1 MNTGLFA
8 RLIAAI
14 RSIPSIGNYLKHREA
29 IASAR
34 FNADITTSAPIETTS
49 WQENT
54 LYIDNSVVENTR
66 NEYAA
71 PFDSTTN
78 QDNL

>member
-1 MNTGLFA
+1 MKTGILS
-8 RLIAAI
+8 RLSSVI

-34 FNADITTSAPIETTS
+34 FNADITTSAPIDTTT

-54 LYIDNSVVENTR
+54 LHIDSSVAEKTR